1 MSTTP
6 NLGLPLLDGSVNV
19 SEDWE
24 KINQFS
30 IMLDQK
36 VGEILT
42 TLADVATNDHQ
53 HGMDKIAGLITAL
66 SGKAAADHAHSLND
80 LSDVDVTDAS
90 DGKVLQVI
98 AGGWGLGEIGVTSTE
113 IAGQLAQKANVN
125 HTHSTGDISGLQTV
139 LNDARDA
146 AVAAVMGGVTP
157 AQLDTLRELAEALQD
172 ADSEIAAI
180 ISSLAGKANT
190 SHSHLISNVSGLQT
204 ALNGK
209 AASSHNHN
217 VLKSGSSTK
226 VKADSSGAKITGRL
240 EASGDIAAYS
250 DARLKSELEPIPN
263 ALATVIA
270 LQGWLYSKDGKRSM
284 GLIAQQVEPLVPEV
298 VYAGDVYSLAYGN
311 LVALLIEAIKE
322 LNARLDKVEGS

>member
-113 IAGQLAQKANVN
+113 IAAQLAQKASVN
-125 HTHSTGDISGLQTV
+125 HTHSTGDISGLQTA
-139 LNDARDA
+139 LDDARDA
-146 AVAAVMGGVTP
+146 AVAAVMGGATP
-157 AQLDTLRELAEALQD
+157 AQLDTLKELADALQD

-190 SHSHLISNVSGLQT
+190 SHTHSISNVSGLQS

-226 VKADSSGAKITGRL
+226 VTAVSSGAKVTGRL
-240 EASGDIAAYS
+240 EASGDVAAYS
-250 DARLKSELEPIPN
+250 DARLKTELEPITG
-263 ALATVIA
+263 ALTAVLL
-270 LQGWLYSKDGKRSM
+270 LQGYTYLKDGERSL
-284 GLIAQQVEPLVPEV
+284 GLIAQQVEPIVPEV
-298 VYAGDVYSLAYGN
+298 VHEGEFYSLAYGN
-311 LVALLIEAIKE
+311 MVALLIEAIKE
-322 LNARLDKVEGS
+322 LNAKLDKVQGS